1 LHYNIPGPSI
11 EREDLEMVERVQ
23 GGSYLILVLVAGLAA
38 AASSAS
44 ASAQPSVRFEENA
57 VVVDG
62 VTPGGRAALFVMEH
76 GAHGLIPYTL
86 RDDELLVD
94 EDGDGS
100 VRYDFAEALPSR
112 TLAVAVDLTSGEVG
126 AAAADGDLSWRELP
140 PSAIGA
146 ARRHLQAQRRYLEVL
161 LARPGSGEDSGAWGA
176 SFGDGSPSDSDGVR
190 DHGVRAAID
199 RLEPVGASPATP
211 DHVAVGDVVVV
222 VDAEDF
228 ELLTVRL
235 GH

>member
-1 LHYNIPGPSI
+1 
-11 EREDLEMVERVQ
+11 M
-23 GGSYLILVLVAGLAA
+23 LIVKRFLIFAVAAGLAA
-38 AASSAS
+38 VS
-44 ASAQPSVRFEENA
+44 ASAQPSVTFEESA
-57 VVVDG
+57 VVVEG
-62 VTPGGRAALFVMEH
+62 VTPGGEGAMLMMEH

-86 RDDELLVD
+86 RDDELMTD
-94 EDGDGS
+94 EDGDGA
-100 VRYDFAEALPSR
+100 VRYEFEEALPSR

-126 AAAADGDLSWRELP
+126 AASADGDLTWHELP

-161 LARPGSGEDSGAWGA
+161 LARPGDGEDAGAWGA

-199 RLEPVGASPATP
+199 RLEPVGDSAATP

-222 VDAEDF
+222 VDPEDF

-235 GH
+235 SH